1 MCVCITCVLA
11 CVCACVC
18 VYVRASLPA
27 CQPACLS
34 VSANVCLR
42 VSTVSART
50 LTHRHSVHFVS
61 TVPSVWSYC
70 DLIGVTRT
78 DLEHLEI
85 RPSSRSR
92 YAVSVVAKMSRHLR
106 LYDQSRVDVKFTVVS
121 LSKIDRCQSIKNRP
135 LSVCQKSRTPSR
147 DCPKNYTQQ
156 RSSQKFKQL

>member
-1 MCVCITCVLA
+1 MHVCVYNVRA
-11 CVCACVC
+11 CVCLRVRVCVC
-18 VYVRASLPA
+18 VRACLPA
-27 CQPACLS
+27 CLPASLPACLS

-50 LTHRHSVHFVS
+50 VTHRHSVHFVS

-92 YAVSVVAKMSRHLR
+92 YAVSVVAKMSLHLR
-106 LYDQSRVDVKFTVVS
+106 LTSPVWTSSLPLSVCQKSTVVS
-121 LSKIDRCQSIKNRP
+121 LSKIEDTK
-135 LSVCQKSRTPSR
+135 
-147 DCPKNYTQQ
+147 Q
-156 RSSQKFKQL
+156 RLP